1 MGTLVERLR
10 AFPENVLEGA
20 SLHEEAA
27 DYIERLEAAS
37 AAARVCI
44 EANQQER
51 ASAITCLRE
60 IAAMGKKAGS
70 ERATQWLLQHGY
82 PLEEGGYLPGK
93 GFVDSHPPVMV
104 RGEPMACPCGKC
116 HPDGYFGER

>member
-10 AFPENVLEGA
+10 AFPDNVLEGA
-20 SLHEEAA
+20 PLCEEAA

-37 AAARVCI
+37 AADRVCI

-51 ASAITCLRE
+51 ASAIACLRE
-60 IAAMGKKAGS
+60 IAAAGS
-70 ERATQWLLQHGY
+70 ELATQWLLQHGY
-82 PLEEGGYLPGK
+82 PLEEGGYVPGK

>member
-1 MGTLVERLR
+1 VQMAFEALR
-10 AFPENVLEGA
+10 DDL
-20 SLHEEAA
+20 
-27 DYIERLEAAS
+27 
-37 AAARVCI
+37 
-44 EANQQER
+44 

-93 GFVDSHPPVMV
+93 GFVDSPPPSWCAASPWRARVGSAT
-104 RGEPMACPCGKC
+104 RGRK
-116 HPDGYFGER
+116 DER